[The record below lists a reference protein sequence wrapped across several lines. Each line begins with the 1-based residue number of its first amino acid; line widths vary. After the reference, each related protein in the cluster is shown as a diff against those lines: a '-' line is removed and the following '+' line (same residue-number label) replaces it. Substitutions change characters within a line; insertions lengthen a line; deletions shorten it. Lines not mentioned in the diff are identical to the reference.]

1 MLNKKIAIISA
12 ILVIVVFALVV
23 VKNNNGRNRV
33 FSGISKIKLP
43 TRKNVKSLS
52 NTVPIEQEVKTIW
65 YTDFDGKRVV
75 GLDRIGNQ
83 VWLQYMNTKP
93 IPPKGYATHT
103 EYVTVAPNGNLIVS
117 DGEAMFVQEID
128 RKTHELVWQYGV
140 KDIQGYAKGYLHQPD
155 KSFKINDHEVLI
167 NDGNNRRVI
176 IVDQKTNDVVWQYGE
191 TLRMG
196 KKPGMLMAGTNVVPL
211 DNGKQILIT
220 DTLEKKVII
229 VDRATKNIVWEW
241 IKPDAGWIQHVWPT
255 TEGTFVM
262 EDRNKNEV
270 FEVNKEGKIL
280 WTLNSIEGGV
290 PLKHPTDV
298 IKLANGNVLIAE
310 SGRGRIIEVNPLTAK
325 LIKEYSKLGFV
336 TTIAVDD
343 NGV

>member
-1 MLNKKIAIISA
+1 
-12 ILVIVVFALVV
+12 
-23 VKNNNGRNRV
+23 
-33 FSGISKIKLP
+33 
-43 TRKNVKSLS
+43 
-52 NTVPIEQEVKTIW
+52 
-65 YTDFDGKRVV
+65 
-75 GLDRIGNQ
+75 
-83 VWLQYMNTKP
+83 
-93 IPPKGYATHT
+93 
-103 EYVTVAPNGNLIVS
+103 
-117 DGEAMFVQEID
+117 
-128 RKTHELVWQYGV
+128 
-140 KDIQGYAKGYLHQPD
+140 
-155 KSFKINDHEVLI
+155 
-167 NDGNNRRVI
+167 
-176 IVDQKTNDVVWQYGE
+176 
-191 TLRMG
+191 
-196 KKPGMLMAGTNVVPL
+196 MAGTNVVPL